1 MSLIKDVFS
10 EIKALDVSPKSVKK
24 FGFVVGGV
32 FTLLAILLFWKD
44 VWQSTRIIFLV
55 GGVSLILGGL
65 VRANS
70 EEMKI
75 VYRLWMGLAFFLGW
89 IMSRVILFIL
99 FYFILAPI
107 GLIAKVFG
115 KQFLSIKFKD
125 GKQSYWIPKEKQQTD
140 YEKMF

>member
-1 MSLIKDVFS
+1 MSLIKDVLS
-10 EIKALDVSPKSVKK
+10 EIKDLDVSTKSVKK

-32 FTLLAILLFWKD
+32 FTLLAALLFWKN

-55 GGVSLILGGL
+55 VGVSLIFGSL
-65 VRANS
+65 VRPNS

-99 FYFILAPI
+99 FYFVLAPI

-115 KQFLSIKFKD
+115 KQFISVKFKD
-125 GKQSYWIPKEKQQTD
+125 GKQSYWIPKEKQLTD